1 MKMKEQDN
9 LITLNDLRIRLKIS
23 KRKAAWML
31 QNQIIPCQINNSSTR
46 DKYIIREMDVE
57 AYLSRPPTERAR
69 EIPIGMFAS
78 DRKEVDPTAMLED
91 STLHQLPL
99 TDAEKKEFIRYLKKF
114 FAKLPDAMTTKQVAD
129 AIGYQLKTVN
139 KYVNRGSLYSVLYFN
154 QYLVPKIKFIE
165 FLASDEMFH
174 ISKKSQ
180 IHRGLI
186 LDFRN
191 KEQQ

>member
-31 QNQIIPCQINNSSTR
+31 QNQIIPCQINNNFTR

-78 DRKEVDPTAMLED
+78 DRKEVDPTVMPED
-91 STLHQLPL
+91 TTLHQLPM
-99 TDAEKKEFIRYLKKF
+99 TDAEKKEFIRYLKKH
-114 FAKLPDAMTTKQVAD
+114 FAKLPDALTTKQVAD
-129 AIGYQLKTVN
+129 AIGYQSETIN
-139 KYVNRGSLYSVLYFN
+139 KYISRGSLYAVSYFN
-154 QYLVPKIKFIE
+154 QNLVPKIKFIE
-165 FLASDEMFH
+165 LLTSDEMFH

-180 IHRGLI
+180 IHRDLI
-186 LDFRN
+186 LNFRK